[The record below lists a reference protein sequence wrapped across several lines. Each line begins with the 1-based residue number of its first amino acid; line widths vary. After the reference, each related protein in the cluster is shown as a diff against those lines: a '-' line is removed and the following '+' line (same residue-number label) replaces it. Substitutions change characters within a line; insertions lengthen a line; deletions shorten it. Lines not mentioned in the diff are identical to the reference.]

1 MSTKWTRAEVRMMLA
16 EILLEPA
23 GRDTF
28 ERWADRTGF
37 PRKTLFAVARGLGI
51 DVDSPV
57 WRVPENVVP
66 IRRLLAA

>member
-1 MSTKWTRAEVRMMLA
+1 MKMTRADVRMMLA
-16 EILLEPA
+16 ELLLDPTPREYV
-23 GRDTF
+23 
-28 ERWADRTGF
+28 ESWIDRAGF
-37 PRKTLFAVARGLGI
+37 PRKTLFSVARGLGI